1 MPTTSFVLARNG
13 SGCRGDGSAAGFD
26 TAAAARAALA
36 DGDVAVVTG
45 ALGFDTA
52 GAAALTAP
60 QHWSADGA
68 VPARARAPQR
78 RRVTAGSLTGEDEHR
93 ARVRAALDAIESHT
107 VEKVVLARHARW
119 RLDRPADPGEL
130 LSAFAH
136 VGPDAAV
143 FAAALDPAPGRAGHW
158 LIGASPELL
167 VRRQGRVVT
176 CHPYAGSAAR
186 SPDPAADA
194 AAARDLLA
202 SAKDRAEHAFVVDDL
217 RTRLAPLCTEL
228 SVPGEPA
235 LMSTGELWH
244 LATPIRGVLAD
255 DSVTAL
261 DLAALLSPTPAVCG
275 TPRAA
280 AAELIAELEE
290 PRDFYAGTVGWCDA
304 AGDGEWLVSIRCLEL
319 AADHREVRAWAGGG
333 IVAGSD
339 PDAEVAETAAKF
351 RTVRRALGLDD
362 PA

>member
-1 MPTTSFVLARNG
+1 MPTTTFVLARNG
-13 SGCRGDGSAAGFD
+13 SGYRGDGRAAGFD
-26 TAAAARAALA
+26 TVAAARAALA
-36 DGDVAVVTG
+36 AGTVDVVTG
-45 ALGFDTA
+45 ALGFDPA
-52 GAAALTAP
+52 GPAALTAP
-60 QHWSADGA
+60 HRWSSGSA
-68 VPARARAPQR
+68 VTSQVPER
-78 RRVTAGSLTGEDEHR
+78 RRAVAESLTGAGEHR
-93 ARVRAALDAIESHT
+93 TRVCAALDAIAAGT
-107 VEKVVLARHARW
+107 VEKVVLARHAQW
-119 RLDRPADPGEL
+119 RLDRPADPADL

-136 VGPDAAV
+136 VGPGAAV

-167 VRRQGRVVT
+167 VRRAGRVVT

-186 SPDPAADA
+186 SRDGAADT
-194 AAARDLLA
+194 AAARGLLA

-255 DSVTAL
+255 DTVTAL

-275 TPRAA
+275 TPRPTAA
-280 AAELIAELEE
+280 RLIADLEE

-304 AGDGEWLVSIRCLEL
+304 RGDGEWLVSIRCLEL
-319 AADHREVRAWAGGG
+319 AADHRDVRAWAGGG

-351 RTVRRALGLDD
+351 RTVRRALGLDA